1 MQALDIKSMQRKINA
16 AGFPLVADGQWGAK
30 SKEACKAHLLALMPH
45 PHPWPAQDEASLT
58 RFYGK
63 AGDESNLVNLPV
75 GDYVVKYDSQR
86 VKTIRCHKLIASA
99 LGKVIAEIA
108 NGPDAAILMHYGGC
122 YNYRQMRGGSRIST
136 HAWGIAIDL
145 APNWNGNLTPWPKV
159 ATMPLGVCEAFARQG
174 FLSAGPFWGRDGM
187 HHQAT
192 R

>member
-1 MQALDIKSMQRKINA
+1 MKTSEIIAMQNRIND
-16 AGFPLVADGQWGAK
+16 AGYSLTADGEWGPK
-30 SKEACKAHLLALMPH
+30 SKAACQRYLRSLMPA
-45 PHPWPAQDEASLT
+45 PNPWPDSDEVSLT

-75 GDYVVKYDSQR
+75 GDYIVKYDGQR

-99 LGKVIAEIA
+99 LGKVIEEIA
-108 NGPDAAILMHYGGC
+108 NGPDAGVLMHYGGC
-122 YNYRQMRGGSRIST
+122 YNYRKMRGGSRMST

-145 APNWNGNLTPWPKV
+145 APNWNGNLTPWPKA